1 MNHAGLIGISDK
13 RLPLAIPAHS
23 IDKGWAGTRVNSP
36 GPVGCI
42 ALIREPL
49 EQSKRVMRI
58 GAFPIYRK
66 KLPRI
71 ESALRAATATGKAVG
86 PQRVGCHVKRPQVP
100 LPAIRDASGV
110 FTPAPPML
118 EPSLGITGPRNVPT
132 ARSKLDD
139 AEYRS
144 RLSLATIPMRAKGRS
159 RINEAKGSGVPSLL
173 SKGSTSTGD
182 GLCPERT
189 EHKNTPTLN

>member
-1 MNHAGLIGISDK
+1 MIVSGLIGFADK
-13 RLPLAIPAHS
+13 RLPLAMGARSMHKVWAATMDEIAPPDWYAGQLIRPS
-23 IDKGWAGTRVNSP
+23 IGQCKP
-36 GPVGCI
+36 GLNWRLT
-42 ALIREPL
+42 ALIL
-49 EQSKRVMRI
+49 KR
-58 GAFPIYRK
+58 
-66 KLPRI
+66 LPRI

-182 GLCPERT
+182 GLCPE
-189 EHKNTPTLN
+189 HSNGYFA